1 MGESSL
7 DGRAWVC
14 GARGQEFE
22 SLFSPYLHNLVSA
35 KLAIKDEKIMVPVT

>member
-22 SLFSPYLHNLVSA
+22 SLFSPLFKMCILVNF
-35 KLAIKDEKIMVPVT
+35 